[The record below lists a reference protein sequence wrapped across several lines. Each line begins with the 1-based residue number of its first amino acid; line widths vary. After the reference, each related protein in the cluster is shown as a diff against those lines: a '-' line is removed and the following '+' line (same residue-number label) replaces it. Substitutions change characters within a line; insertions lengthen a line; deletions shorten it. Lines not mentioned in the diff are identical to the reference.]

1 MRLLTSRPNY
11 KDRHL
16 QQQYKPAECT
26 RKEGPPNGLWYENR
40 NISQVFDR
48 TPSQFVFFFQMN
60 NTLILYAWNYAR
72 RSLRIGLTLPLP
84 WKRPIVMIDLKRPSL
99 LGARS
104 HDTRTS
110 IPHQPCTCIRSL
122 LVNVLV
128 LAAFTLLSLRA
139 SSELL
144 ETIVP
149 QTRNDLIFLLF
160 CCVNIYL
167 NE

>member
-1 MRLLTSRPNY
+1 
-11 KDRHL
+11 
-16 QQQYKPAECT
+16 
-26 RKEGPPNGLWYENR
+26 
-40 NISQVFDR
+40 
-48 TPSQFVFFFQMN
+48 
-60 NTLILYAWNYAR
+60 
-72 RSLRIGLTLPLP
+72 
-84 WKRPIVMIDLKRPSL
+84 MIDLKHPSL
-99 LGARS
+99 LDARS